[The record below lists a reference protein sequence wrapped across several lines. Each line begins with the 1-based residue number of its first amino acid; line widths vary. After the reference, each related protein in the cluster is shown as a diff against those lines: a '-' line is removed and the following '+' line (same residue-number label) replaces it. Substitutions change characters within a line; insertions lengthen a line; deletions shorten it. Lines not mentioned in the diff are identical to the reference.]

1 MSHVS
6 LCFFFFG
13 KVAKKVDGESVI
25 NRAYPV
31 YLPNSRFPLTS
42 QSNNKKS
49 KRFYSP
55 AVVCCTARLSR
66 HEKTCLRPYHL
77 SDDTAVDTDDT
88 DDTDDSGDTD
98 DTDDTDN
105 TDNTFGIRAGF
116 VLNISGFVL
125 KSLDL
130 MSQWFQS
137 LFSSYY
143 RHCDL

>member
-6 LCFFFFG
+6 ICFFFFG
-13 KVAKKVDGESVI
+13 KVAEKVDGGSVI

-42 QSNNKKS
+42 QPNNIKS
-49 KRFYSP
+49 KRFYSQ

-77 SDDTAVDTDDT
+77 SDIDDTDDTVETNDT

-98 DTDDTDN
+98 DTDDTDDIDDTDN

-116 VLNISGFVL
+116 V
-125 KSLDL
+125 
-130 MSQWFQS
+130 
-137 LFSSYY
+137 
-143 RHCDL
+143 